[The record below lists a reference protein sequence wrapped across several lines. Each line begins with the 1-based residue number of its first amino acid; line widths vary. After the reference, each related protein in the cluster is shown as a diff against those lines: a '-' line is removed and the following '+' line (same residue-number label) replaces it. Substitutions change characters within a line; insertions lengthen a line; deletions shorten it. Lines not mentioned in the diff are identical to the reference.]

1 MSAYPYQ
8 GTLRISTE
16 ERSLIYMNELLEK
29 AFAAV
34 RALPQD
40 DQEDI
45 ARLMLELVG
54 NDRTL
59 EDIDPA
65 HLPDI
70 LESLADARDGR
81 FATEAEI
88 TAALRRFG

>member
-34 RALPQD
+34 QALPQD
-40 DQEDI
+40 DQENI
-45 ARLMLELVG
+45 ARLMLELAG
-54 NDRTL
+54 DGGSP
-59 EDIDPA
+59 EDVDPE

-70 LESLADARDGR
+70 LEGLAEARNGK